1 MNLFSAFVSG
11 FIFSIG
17 LSISG
22 MVDPNRIIGFL
33 DIFGKWDPTLLFV
46 MGGAVMVNM
55 VTFYFISKKG
65 QGYEGCGLNLP
76 VKKDVDKKVVIGSAL
91 FGIGWGIFGVCP
103 GPALANLFL
112 LNVNV
117 IAFFLAMI
125 TGMLVYQITSES

>member
-1 MNLFSAFVSG
+1 MKLFFSFISG
-11 FIFSIG
+11 LIFSIG

-46 MGGAVMVNM
+46 MGGAVMVNL
-55 VTFYFISKKG
+55 VTVNYIVKKG
-65 QGYEGCGLNLP
+65 QGYDSCELDLP
-76 VKKDVDKKVVIGSAL
+76 TKKDVDKKLIMGSAL

-112 LNVNV
+112 LNVKM
-117 IAFFLAMI
+117 IAFFLSMI
-125 TGMLVYQITSES
+125 SGMLIYQLTSES